1 MPSTTQPTGQVT
13 TGQFYLQLKTGD
25 GFAELKVDDSGYYSQ
40 RTRAYRDGGN
50 NFYAFYADQ
59 GRPAPAYLTSGN
71 YKYLIEKNSSSYTTN
86 DEAGAHLFP
95 TFPYSY
101 ASVNLGSDEVYIS
114 KGACNTTGT
123 YSPTSNSY
131 YTVDTRAAITYD
143 DRNNFTVNATSGG
156 KDTYGHFS
164 KNIIVRNLID
174 ENNNSILG
182 GNCNLIKNNVYSVIG
197 GGFCS
202 TITSYLDYLSIK
214 YSNTIAGGYRNKIL
228 ANSHNTIGGGSCNS
242 LQGYNNGCNTIG
254 GGSFNCMFDNVSN
267 SLIAGGAGNII
278 ENAAA
283 SLFAGGFAN
292 RICCNSSYSVIVGGI
307 SNYVCLG
314 ASVIGGG
321 ENNSITCVPGG
332 GHGDSFI
339 GAGKLNTVSATM
351 SFLGA
356 GSLNQVGNCGVN
368 NEGNSSFI
376 VLGGGCNNY
385 LLGNSPSMIGGI
397 CNDAVGHRVVV
408 GGGFRNCIG
417 NSSLDRSNSNLF
429 AGLVALDRIP
439 ESAII
444 GGGQFNCILNGGCSA
459 AILGGAQNKILSGN
473 YSSILGGFYNEIHG
487 AMDSFILGSRGTIS
501 GWDFTGVGGI
511 KSGYAFRGAGLITD
525 GLTRIFNPESFAL
538 NLNFTNGVILTPQIN
553 LRTVTYG
560 PNNLLESVG
569 METGFVGNRRGV
581 YFGYTGGRLVAD
593 TEGNLKNIQIGDL
606 NHVVPWID
614 YSGDVPGTKTFIR
627 RYNPAIT
634 IGNLNHGGYEN
645 ILIGIQNT
653 ALFQKFE
660 DATGIVPSGGY
671 FGSGALTTI
680 PNAQGQRTPWG
691 YPNDTWPYFQGRNVL
706 VGHFN
711 TSTGTRNVIYGI
723 QNEAFDT
730 SNDNILI
737 GNSNAIIRQG
747 VRYFTGVSGVVT
759 GILTPTGFN
768 GFKSSNVLVGIGQVE
783 QGGFHSI
790 LLGLGNQGTQSYGA
804 AIGIGNTSSGTK
816 NYTFG
821 LNNTTLG
828 QFSTVLGN
836 TNTILDI
843 SGSVNNI
850 VGYYNL
856 IQGTGVNF
864 VSVLGDRNFITS
876 AVKGLVLGGENE
888 IGPTSSSLAVGFKN
902 SIFAS
907 DSNVVG
913 SNNFVFSGNNNSNNN
928 TIIFG
933 NDNTSVNTEVGIF
946 GNGNWSNGYRSYI
959 LGNSNV
965 NLAEASIALGYKA
978 RTKNYGEFAFS
989 SGPIGSI
996 REGSS
1001 QKTQLIWKGIT
1012 SGNSLI
1018 PQEIMLNGVYSSGNY
1033 ISGKAFLPS
1042 GYIWN
1047 GMLNV
1052 IASETGLANIKTET
1066 RNVTAINRNNSLIV
1080 VNDQTTNSASY
1091 GSPTWGMSL
1100 SGDSTNKAL
1109 AINVT
1114 GAASKIIL
1122 WNIVGEFNQMF
1133 VPTSESINRYEF
1145 INGVLMNNVIKSGTT
1160 L

>member
-1 MPSTTQPTGQVT
+1 MPATPSTGQVT
-13 TGQFYLQLKTGD
+13 TGTFYLQLKTGN

-40 RTRAYRDGGN
+40 ITRAYRVGGI
-50 NFYAFYADQ
+50 NFVPYWRDQ

-71 YKYLIEKNSSSYTTN
+71 YKYLIEKNSSSYVID
-86 DEAGAHLFP
+86 DENGGYP
-95 TFPYSY
+95 GNFPYSY
-101 ASVNLGSDEVYIS
+101 ASVNLGSDEVYIA

-123 YSPTSNSY
+123 YSPSSNGY
-131 YTVDTRAAITYD
+131 YTVDTRSAITYD

-156 KDTYGHFS
+156 KDNYGDFS
-164 KNIIVRNLID
+164 KNIIMKTSFD

-182 GNCNLIKNNVYSVIG
+182 GNCNLIRNNVNSVIG
-197 GGFCS
+197 GGSCS
-202 TITSYLDYLSIK
+202 TITSSTDYVSYRSNNIIGGG
-214 YSNTIAGGYRNKIL
+214 YRNDIRANSFNTIAGGTCNCL
-228 ANSHNTIGGGSCNS
+228 GGSNNS
-242 LQGYNNGCNTIG
+242 CNTIG
-254 GGSFNCMFDNVSN
+254 GGAYNDICDNTIESVV
-267 SLIAGGAGNII
+267 AGGVGNTI
-278 ENAAA
+278 ENSTRA
-283 SLFAGGFAN
+283 FIGGGVN
-292 RICCNSSYSVIVGGI
+292 NYICCNAGGSVIGGG
-307 SNYVCLG
+307 STNRVCLG
-314 ASVIGGG
+314 ASFIGGG
-321 ENNSITCVPGG
+321 ESNCITCYPYSI
-332 GHGDSFI
+332 HGDSFI

-351 SFLGA
+351 SFFGA
-356 GSLNQVGNCGVN
+356 GALNQVGHCGPGD
-368 NEGNSSFI
+368 EAYSSLM
-376 VLGGGCNNY
+376 VLGGGCCNY
-385 LLGNSPSMIGGI
+385 LLGNAPSMIGGMG
-397 CNDAVGHRVVV
+397 NEAVGHRAVV
-408 GGGFRNCIG
+408 GGGFCNRIG
-417 NSSLDRSNSNLF
+417 NNTIDMRYWGQCFRKFNDLEQLPD
-429 AGLVALDRIP
+429 AAV
-439 ESAII
+439 I
-444 GGGQFNCILNGGCSA
+444 GGGQFNCIVNGGCVAS
-459 AILGGAQNKILSGN
+459 ILGGAQNRIVSGN
-473 YSSILGGFYNEIHG
+473 YSSVLGGFYNEIHG
-487 AMDSFILGSRGTIS
+487 ATDSFVIGSRGTIS

-525 GLTRIFNPESFAL
+525 GLSRAFNPESFAL

-553 LRTVTYG
+553 VRTVTYG

-614 YSGDVPGTKTFIR
+614 YSGDAPGTKTFIR

-660 DATGIVPSGGY
+660 DATGIVTSGGY
-671 FGSGALTTI
+671 VGSGALKTI

-843 SGSVNNI
+843 SGNANNI

-864 VSVLGDRNFITS
+864 VSILGDRNFITS
-876 AVKGLVLGGENE
+876 AVNGLVLGGENE
-888 IGPTSSSLAVGFKN
+888 IGPTTSSLAVGFKN

-907 DSNVVG
+907 DSSVVG
-913 SNNFVFSGNNNSNNN
+913 SNNFVFSGNNNSSNN

-933 NDNTSVNTEVGIF
+933 NDNVSVNTEVGIF

-1012 SGNSLI
+1012 SGNSVV
-1018 PQEIMLNGVYSSGNY
+1018 PQELTLDGVYSIENY

-1047 GMLNV
+1047 GTLNV
-1052 IASETGLANIKTET
+1052 VASETGLANIKTEI
-1066 RNVTAINRNNSLIV
+1066 RNITAINRNNSLIV
-1080 VNDQTTNSASY
+1080 VNDQITNSASY

-1109 AINVT
+1109 AIKVT
-1114 GAASKIIL
+1114 GASNKIIL
-1122 WNIVGEFNQMF
+1122 WNVVGEFNQMF
-1133 VPTSESINRYEF
+1133 VPTSESVNRYEF
-1145 INGVLMNNVIKSGTT
+1145 INGVTINNVLKSGTR